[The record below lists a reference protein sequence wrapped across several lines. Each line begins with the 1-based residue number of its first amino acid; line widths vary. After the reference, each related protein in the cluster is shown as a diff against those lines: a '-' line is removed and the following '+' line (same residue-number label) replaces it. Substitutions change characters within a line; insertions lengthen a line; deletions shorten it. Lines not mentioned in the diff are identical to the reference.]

1 MGIGSEILNA
11 QSPPATSP
19 SPVLS
24 PASSP
29 KHSWQLLLLIVIAL
43 YTMTL
48 LFLAGYALIKL
59 WPSSPAVP
67 GNMTS
72 APVNATLF
80 AQRVSFSQEAR
91 LVILVLIS
99 GAIGSLSFGLYA
111 EFLHIARNDFDR
123 RWTLWYFARP
133 FVGAFFGL
141 VFYLA
146 LRAGLLST
154 ATPLSQLNIFGF
166 MALAALVGMFTEE
179 TLAKFKLIAESMLT
193 KANFISEDYY
203 SGETAPADGRYVF
216 VKHVRGSN
224 CTLPHQG
231 LAPDLKK
238 GDTIPTPTPCNQLG
252 IFMRVSP

>member
-1 MGIGSEILNA
+1 MIFIA
-11 QSPPATSP
+11 VYMMA
-19 SPVLS
+19 
-24 PASSP
+24 
-29 KHSWQLLLLIVIAL
+29 LLLLSA
-43 YTMTL
+43 
-48 LFLAGYALIKL
+48 YALIKL
-59 WPSSPAVP
+59 WPSSAAVP

-80 AQRVSFSQEAR
+80 AQKVSLSQEAR
-91 LVILVLIS
+91 LVILVLIA

-166 MALAALVGMFTEE
+166 MALSALVGMFTEE

-203 SGETAPADGRYVF
+203 SGETAPADGRFVF
-216 VKHVRGSN
+216 VKHVRGST
-224 CTLPHQG
+224 CALPHQG
-231 LAPDLKK
+231 LAPNLKK
-238 GDTIPTPTPCNQLG
+238 GDPIPTPTPCNQAG